1 MSTKTLRKRIVLAT
15 VVALGAGVLSASVA
29 NATTTVVAGG
39 TLTGTNL
46 SATTTVYANGS
57 DGVGSAT
64 TSVGLLANSVSNGL
78 LAQTAT
84 LLATGKIAVGGYTGT
99 NDGTNARVQ
108 NIKVT
113 GGYIVATSASGSNHG
128 AATISGTSQATATAA
143 ATGTGADNTD
153 RNILNAQ
160 VVPNAGATSM
170 TISIYDGATTTNP
183 VANIVVTIAASSS
196 YNAFSA
202 AKSSVYWGAGS
213 SGDSATTDA
222 SATYTSVSDGNV
234 LTGYVNLDDAYGNA
248 LTNTN
253 TSLLTVTGSAGTL
266 VGING
271 ATGVGNVAFSA
282 NPVSTSFNV
291 RQATAHAGLAVTLT
305 FAMDGVVFA
314 TKTATITGEVA
325 KVTVTPTGVVGAVGA
340 NNQTGSSGAT
350 ASIANV
356 SYYDG
361 AGNSVYPAAG
371 LSQVSSTL
379 GAVVS
384 AISQQH
390 YASSSS
396 DTVSPALAIT
406 GASKG
411 NATGLEVQFANAS
424 GTIVTSNAFNISIG
438 GGPDTYTAKWD
449 QASYTPGQIATLT
462 ITVIDSKGNPA
473 SAYTALSGLAAGD
486 TPTVANAPG
495 AAVTAP
501 SRADYAQSGLGI
513 IKYKYTVSLADGT
526 YTSVV
531 DVPSLDVDGAAQTAT
546 YSIKSNGTTLND
558 VLAGIVSLISSI
570 NKQIAAL
577 AKLVAPK
584 AVAKKK

>member
-1 MSTKTLRKRIVLAT
+1 MSTKTLRKRIALAT
-15 VVALGAGVLSASVA
+15 TVALGAGVLSLVSVSAA
-29 NATTTVVAGG
+29 NAAVGTDAGIAG
-39 TLTGTNL
+39 TGQTI
-46 SATTTVYANGS
+46 YANGS
-57 DGVGSAT
+57 TGAGASGASAA
-64 TSVGLLANSVSNGL
+64 SVGLLGSSVSNGL

-84 LLATGKIAVGGYTGT
+84 LLATGKIAVGNYIGT
-99 NDGTNARVQ
+99 ANTDA

-113 GGYIVATSASGSNHG
+113 GGVIVSAAQGSGATTGSATPTVSGTGLNSATALATSSRSDL
-128 AATISGTSQATATAA
+128 TALIA
-143 ATGTGADNTD
+143 
-153 RNILNAQ
+153 
-160 VVPNAGATSM
+160 PNGGATSM

-183 VANIVVTIAASSS
+183 VANIAVTIAASSS

-202 AKSSVYWGAGS
+202 AQSTVYWGAGS
-213 SGDSATTDA
+213 NSDSATTDA
-222 SATYTSVSDGNV
+222 STTYTSATDGNA
-234 LTGYVNLDDAYGNA
+234 LTGYVTLKDAYGNL

-253 TSLLTVTGSAGTL
+253 TSLLTITGSAGTL
-266 VGING
+266 VGVGG

-291 RQATAHAGLAVTLT
+291 RQATAHTGLAVTLT

-361 AGNSVYPAAG
+361 AGNSVYPASG

-390 YASSSS
+390 YATSGS

-411 NATGLEVQFANAS
+411 TATGLKVQFANAS

-449 QASYTPGQIATLT
+449 QASYTPGEIATLT

-495 AAVTAP
+495 TAVTAP

-558 VLAGIVSLISSI
+558 VLAGIVSLIASI